1 MGADRFVQGDVL
13 TLDWT
18 SRFSGII
25 SNPPYERT
33 IDIGP
38 ARRDELRE
46 RFYSARGQ
54 FDLWFT
60 FVERALQLLEPR
72 GRGVF
77 LIPGGL
83 ETRPA
88 AARLRDV
95 LNAYSAWR
103 VDRDVGAAFA
113 DSVGVCPELLIFDR
127 NDETWGQAHQ
137 RWSHLFDVDERVSV
151 GAATGSDSVFLL
163 AEGDPW
169 LAVLPASYVRSV
181 VRGRDIRRGFAVP
194 NSQSVVFPYLVSG
207 SRISPARVEMVSGLA
222 DFVAAHE
229 GKFGSRPARSGLFI
243 QCPLRAVL
251 GERLVVPEIFREPRA
266 ALVESGVVVLNSA
279 FVLEVGERTR
289 RDTMLDWLL
298 GKEGTE
304 SLTTHSRLLSGNY
317 RRVTASGLS
326 RVLSDFEC
334 SQSEPS
340 PGALEAGHDNPQS
353 APQCVSPAAES
364 VSELRGPQIT
374 PHPALQT

>member
-1 MGADRFVQGDVL
+1 MRNITVGTSSNVASAMAEVLGPRQSVLDMGSGSGVLCSAIVERWPGTHLTAVDVRHQESTVGADRFVQGDVL

-151 GAATGSDSVFLL
+151 GAATGSGLSVSTRGGRPL
-163 AEGDPW
+163 ACRAARLICQVRSPWTGYSSRLCCSEFAECRVPLPGVRVTNLARESGDGLW
-169 LAVLPASYVRSV
+169 LGGLCRGTRGKIWLPAGTLWAIHTVSRS
-181 VRGRDIRRGFAVP
+181 A
-194 NSQSVVFPYLVSG
+194 
-207 SRISPARVEMVSGLA
+207 
-222 DFVAAHE
+222 
-229 GKFGSRPARSGLFI
+229 LF
-243 QCPLRAVL
+243 
-251 GERLVVPEIFREPRA
+251 
-266 ALVESGVVVLNSA
+266 
-279 FVLEVGERTR
+279 
-289 RDTMLDWLL
+289 
-298 GKEGTE
+298 
-304 SLTTHSRLLSGNY
+304 
-317 RRVTASGLS
+317 
-326 RVLSDFEC
+326 
-334 SQSEPS
+334 
-340 PGALEAGHDNPQS
+340 
-353 APQCVSPAAES
+353 
-364 VSELRGPQIT
+364 
-374 PHPALQT
+374 